1 MRDSIRINNS
11 SDLPKYKQIID
22 SIINNI
28 QHGKLKRGEQL
39 PSIAALSSSQK
50 TAKVTIAKAYDILRE
65 QGLILSRHGKGF
77 YVASNEV
84 KVKLNIF
91 ILFDTFNAYKEILYS
106 AFKEALP
113 SNTHC
118 SIFFHHYDITLF
130 KNLIKN
136 NIGKYNY
143 YVIMPHFDE
152 DVSKIINLIP
162 KEKLLLI
169 DKDVANL
176 KGDHAAV
183 YQDFEIDVFNA
194 LKQGLQ
200 LLKKYKSLQLIVGRE
215 HFQYVPS
222 AILKGFT
229 KFCKKHAIHA
239 AIQENLVEKNIKQH
253 YAYLIFSD
261 SDLIRFIKFCN
272 SKKWK
277 LGKDVGLISY
287 DDTPMKEILLNGVT
301 VISTDFRKMGLK
313 AAELILEK
321 RKEKIANSAGMIIMK
336 TL

>member
-1 MRDSIRINNS
+1 MRNLRISNTSDS
-11 SDLPKYKQIID
+11 PKYRQIID
-22 SIINNI
+22 HVIHNI
-28 QHGKLKRGEQL
+28 GQGKLKRGEQL
-39 PSIAALSSSQK
+39 PSIAALSASQK
-50 TAKVTIAKAYDILRE
+50 TAKVTIAKAYEILRE

-91 ILFDTFNAYKEILYS
+91 ILFDTFNAYKEILYN

-113 SNTHC
+113 ANTHC
-118 SIFFHHYDITLF
+118 SIFFHHYDITQF
-130 KNLIKN
+130 RSYIKN
-136 NIGKYNY
+136 SVGKYNY
-143 YVIMPHFDE
+143 YIVMPHFDE
-152 DVSKIINLIP
+152 DVSKIINIIP

-169 DKDVANL
+169 DKDVANV
-176 KGDHAAV
+176 KGDYAAV
-183 YQDFEIDVFNA
+183 YQDFEPDVFNA
-194 LKQGLQ
+194 LQQGLQ
-200 LLKKYKSLQLIVGRE
+200 LLKKYKSLQLIAGRE

-222 AILKGFT
+222 EILKGFT
-229 KFCKKHAIHA
+229 KFCKKHTIHS

-253 YAYLIFSD
+253 HAYLIFSD

-277 LGKDVGLISY
+277 LGKDIGLISY
-287 DDTPMKEILLNGVT
+287 DETPMKEILLNGIT
-301 VISTDFRKMGLK
+301 VISTDFRNMGLK

-321 RKEKIANSAGMIIMK
+321 KKEKVANAARMIIRK

>member
-1 MRDSIRINNS
+1 MRDFIRINNA

-22 SIINNI
+22 NIINNI
-28 QHGKLKRGEQL
+28 EQGKLKRGEQL
-39 PSIAALSSSQK
+39 PSIAALSASQK
-50 TAKVTIAKAYDILRE
+50 IAKVTIAKAYEILRE

-91 ILFDTFNAYKEILYS
+91 ILFDTFNAYKEILYN

-113 SNTHC
+113 PNTHC
-118 SIFFHHYDITLF
+118 SIFFHHYDITQF
-130 KNLIKN
+130 RNHIKN
-136 NIGKYNY
+136 SVGKYNY

-176 KGDHAAV
+176 KGDYSAV
-183 YQDFEIDVFNA
+183 YQDFEPDVFNA
-194 LKQGLQ
+194 LQQGLQ

-222 AILKGFT
+222 EILKGFT
-229 KFCKKHAIHA
+229 KFCKKHAIHS

-253 YAYLIFSD
+253 HAYFIFSD
-261 SDLIRFIKFCN
+261 SDLIRLIKFCN

-277 LGKDVGLISY
+277 LGKDIGLISY
-287 DDTPMKEILLNGVT
+287 DETPMKEILSNGVT
-301 VISTDFRKMGLK
+301 VISTDFKYMGLK

-321 RKEKIANSAGMIIMK
+321 KKEKVPNSAGMIIRK